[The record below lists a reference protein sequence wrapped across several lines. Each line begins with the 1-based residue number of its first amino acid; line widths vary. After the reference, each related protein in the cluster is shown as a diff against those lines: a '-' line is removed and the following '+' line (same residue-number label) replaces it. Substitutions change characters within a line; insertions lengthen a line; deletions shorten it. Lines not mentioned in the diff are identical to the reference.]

1 MNELIAR
8 GQPKVA
14 DQALVNWD
22 DKYCLI
28 IDEIAGIRR
37 LLRESLRNLGVKHC
51 DQATSCGEAVAM
63 LSKQRYD
70 IVLCDYNLDGGK
82 NGQQV
87 LEEARVNH
95 WLLPSS
101 MFIIISA
108 EKTVQ
113 SVIGAAEHQ
122 PDAYLIK
129 PITEG
134 VLLSRLNRIYNE
146 KQLFRRIDQAYAE
159 RDFHEAARLC
169 DLQVEQDRAHEVELL
184 RMEAQMLIKAG
195 ELNAARQV
203 FERVLAKNSYS
214 WARVGVAKIRM
225 QEGEFES
232 ARQIFAGVI
241 EENKY
246 YMDAYDNLAT
256 VYQQLGQADEACNVL
271 ERAAKISPNSVIRQ
285 RTLGEAALKM
295 GKVDLA
301 ERAFRKCISD
311 GANSINKS
319 AEPYLGLARVY
330 GIKQEPKEA
339 LALLESLRKEFTG
352 SDLDLRATITKGL
365 VYFESGDQRN
375 ARLLGDELEAMLAKT
390 DERPDTNTCLDLAS
404 LLFAVGAQDS
414 PIELLAYV
422 TKNNDDNKAVL
433 ESVQKVFEKASM
445 ADEGTAVILSSRKEA
460 SDLMNQGVLLWKTG
474 KYQEA
479 VDWMHEARMKLPDN
493 MRILF
498 NSAQMLISFMQ
509 HNGHDPALEQEAHE
523 VLLHVD
529 KLSPGQYRFAQLM
542 EQLNAISP
550 RGRIGVTA

>member
-8 GQPKVA
+8 GTPKTA
-14 DQALVNWD
+14 DAPLVNWD
-22 DKYCLI
+22 DKHCLI

-51 DQATSCGEAVAM
+51 DQATSCGEAIAL

-70 IVLCDYNLDGGK
+70 IVLCDFNLDGGK

-87 LEEARVNH
+87 LEEARLNN

-108 EKTVQ
+108 EKTAQ
-113 SVIGAAEHQ
+113 SVIGAAEQQ

-134 VLLSRLNRIYNE
+134 VLLTRLNRIWHE
-146 KQLFRRIDQAYAE
+146 KQLFKHIDQAYAD
-159 RDFHEAARLC
+159 RNFHEAARLC
-169 DLQVEQDRAHEVELL
+169 DLQIESDRSHEVELL
-184 RMEAQMLIKAG
+184 RMEAQLLIKSG

-203 FERVLAKNSYS
+203 YERILAKNSFS

-232 ARQIFAGVI
+232 ARQIFQDVI
-241 EENKY
+241 NENKF

-256 VYQQLGQADEACNVL
+256 VYQQLGQTDEACNVL
-271 ERAAKISPNSVIRQ
+271 EKAAKMSPNSVVRQ

-301 ERAFRKCISD
+301 ERAFRKCINDSMH
-311 GANSINKS
+311 SINKS
-319 AEPYLGLARVY
+319 PEPYLGLARVH

-339 LALLESLRKEFTG
+339 LALLESVKKEFAG
-352 SDLDLRATITKGL
+352 GNLDLRATITKGM
-365 VYFESGDQRN
+365 VYFESGDTRN

-390 DERPDTNTCLDLAS
+390 EERPETEICLEMAT
-404 LLFAVGAQDS
+404 LLFAVGAQDT
-414 PIELLAYV
+414 PTELLSYV
-422 TKNNDDNKAVL
+422 VKNNDDNKAVL
-433 ESVQKVFEKASM
+433 ESVQQVFEKASM
-445 ADEGTAVILSSRKEA
+445 ADEGTAVMLASRKQA

-474 KYQEA
+474 KYKEA
-479 VDWMHEARMKLPDN
+479 VDWMHGARSILPDN

-509 HNGHDPALEQEAHE
+509 HNGHDPAMEQEAHE

-529 KLSPGQYRFAQLM
+529 KLSPGQYRFVQLM
-542 EQLNAISP
+542 EQLSALSP
-550 RGRIGVTA
+550 RNKHAEA

>member
-8 GQPKVA
+8 GQPKQA
-14 DQALVNWD
+14 DAPLMIWD
-22 DKYCLI
+22 DKHCLI
-28 IDEIAGIRR
+28 VDEIAGIRR
-37 LLRESLRNLGVKHC
+37 LLRESLRNLGVKYC
-51 DQATSCGEAVAM
+51 DQATSCGEAIALM
-63 LSKQRYD
+63 SKQRYD

-87 LEEARVNH
+87 LEEARINH

-108 EKTVQ
+108 EKTMQ
-113 SVIGAAEHQ
+113 SVLGAAEHQ

-129 PITEG
+129 PITEQ
-134 VLLSRLNRIYNE
+134 VLLSRLNRLYQE
-146 KQLFRRIDQAYAE
+146 KQLFKKIDQAYSE

-169 DLQVEQDRAHEVELL
+169 EIQVDQDRSHEVELL

-195 ELNAARQV
+195 EYNAARQV
-203 FERVLAKNSYS
+203 YERVLAKQSAS

-225 QEGEFES
+225 HEGEYDS
-232 ARQIFAGVI
+232 ARQIFQGVI

-246 YMDAYDNLAT
+246 YMDAYDNLASVFNT
-256 VYQQLGQADEACNVL
+256 LGQTDEACNVL
-271 ERAAKISPNSVIRQ
+271 EKATKLSPNSVVRQ
-285 RTLGEAALKM
+285 RTLGEAALKV

-311 GANSINKS
+311 GANDINKS

-339 LALLESLRKEFTG
+339 LALLDSLRKEFQG

-365 VYFESGDQRN
+365 VYFESGDERN
-375 ARLLGDELEAMLAKT
+375 ARLLGDQLEDMLSKT
-390 DERPDTNTCLDLAS
+390 EERPDTSTCIDMAQ
-404 LLFAVGAQDS
+404 LLFNVGSQDI
-414 PIELLAYV
+414 PMDLLAYV
-422 TKNNDDNKAVL
+422 IKNNDDNKAVL
-433 ESVQKVFEKASM
+433 ESVQQVFEKASL

-474 KYQEA
+474 NYDEA
-479 VDWMHEARMKLPDN
+479 VSWMRDARHKLPDN

-498 NSAQMLISFMQ
+498 NSAQMLISYMQ
-509 HNGHDPALEQEAHE
+509 HNGYDQNLEREAKE

-529 KLSPGQYRFAQLM
+529 KLMPGQYRFSQLM
-542 EQLNAISP
+542 EQLASINPSKAKF
-550 RGRIGVTA
+550 T